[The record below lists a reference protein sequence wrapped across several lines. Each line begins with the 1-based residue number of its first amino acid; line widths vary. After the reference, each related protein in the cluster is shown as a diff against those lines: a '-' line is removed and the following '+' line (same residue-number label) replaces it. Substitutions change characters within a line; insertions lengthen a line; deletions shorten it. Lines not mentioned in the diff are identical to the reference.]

1 MDTYFDENALKN
13 WFNMQTSTYEGKP
26 VCLKVEFYQKLGA
39 KIERRETKSYDG
51 DDLNNLKNNDR
62 NTIACQKYNKEQAW
76 EWLSKTLDSFIPSG
90 TQDLVIY
97 YMTSNGTA
105 KSHYPLKL
113 KAKQETSML
122 NNLHRLTN
130 NSTSTQ
136 SNLIGTIEELLK
148 AKQSGKTED
157 QIRAEIKH
165 ELEQQRKIEDLQNQ
179 IDYIQEERLGSLKKI
194 GYILE
199 SSPELSKT
207 FAAMIQGLAAVAGA
221 KIGQMINGM
230 QQQQQQTAAVGTID
244 VNQDNQVT
252 VQAALA
258 AVQKEFPDEKV
269 EITLIKLAKVLEQN
283 QSFKP
288 VIIGMM
294 DKIEL

>member
-130 NSTSTQ
+130 NSTQ

-207 FAAMIQGLAAVAGA
+207 VAAMLQGLAGIAGA
-221 KIGQMINGM
+221 KIGQIINGM

-244 VNQDNQVT
+244 VNKNNQVT

-258 AVQKEFPDEKV
+258 AVQKEFPNEKV

-288 VIIGMM
+288 MIISMM

>member
-207 FAAMIQGLAAVAGA
+207 VAAMLQGLAGIAGA
-221 KIGQMINGM
+221 KIGQIINGM

-244 VNQDNQVT
+244 VNKNNQVT

-258 AVQKEFPDEKV
+258 AVQKEFPNEKV

-288 VIIGMM
+288 MIISMM

>member
-207 FAAMIQGLAAVAGA
+207 VAAMLQGLAGIAGA
-221 KIGQMINGM
+221 KIGQIINGM

-244 VNQDNQVT
+244 VNQNNQVT

-258 AVQKEFPDEKV
+258 AVQKEFPNEKV

-288 VIIGMM
+288 MIISMM